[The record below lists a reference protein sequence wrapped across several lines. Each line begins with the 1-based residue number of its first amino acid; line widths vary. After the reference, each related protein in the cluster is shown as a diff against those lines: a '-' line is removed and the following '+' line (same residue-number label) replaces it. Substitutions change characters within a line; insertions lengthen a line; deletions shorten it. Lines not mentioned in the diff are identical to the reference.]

1 MSDVAGSFCIGMIID
16 GDSAQGNIR
25 STKPLVQMYQK
36 DTGKCVPDWS
46 VAANQPVIYP
56 VMRSGNENVIKPIVS
71 GTEKWHYNNTPIT
84 FNASGLATA
93 PAAVAGKMQT
103 TTYNNGA
110 VNVPALKIVGNL
122 ASASNM
128 DADTIRM
135 DGEIEASGHN
145 LAYTSEIPLA
155 ISEFS
160 NSAYYG
166 FLYPSDGGIID
177 GDTATVKVTQEL
189 YKGGS
194 LVPQSNY
201 SLKWYK
207 MPSTTAWSTANS
219 VSLVADDVDSKLSV
233 RAEFIIG
240 GEVVATAICE
250 VSDETD
256 PLFLAINYSGP
267 TMLTSSGTTSEVT
280 ATYKVKK
287 TGTGEEV
294 SGFTFTT
301 AFTKTNGAAFTPANA
316 PTTTGCKLTYADVK
330 SAGGNITG
338 YIQGT
343 KS

>member
-1 MSDVAGSFCIGMIID
+1 MSEVAGSFCIGMIID

-103 TTYNNGA
+103 TTYNNGS
-110 VNVPALKIVGNL
+110 VNVPSLKIIGNL
-122 ASASNM
+122 ANASNM

-145 LAYTSEIPLA
+145 LSYTSEIPLA

-233 RAEFIIG
+233 RAEYIIG

-267 TMLTSSGTTSEVT
+267 TMLTSSGATSEVT

-301 AFTKTNGAAFTPANA
+301 AFTKANGSIFTPANA
-316 PTTTGCKLTYADVK
+316 PTSVGCKLIYADVK

>member
-1 MSDVAGSFCIGMIID
+1 MTNVSGSGFIGMIID

-25 STKPLVQMYQK
+25 ATKPLVQMYQK

-46 VAANQPVIYP
+46 VAANQPIIYP

-71 GTEKWHYNNTPIT
+71 GSEKWYYNNTMVT
-84 FNASGLATA
+84 FNASGLSTA
-93 PAAVAGKMQT
+93 PAAVAGKLQT
-103 TTYNNGA
+103 TTYNNGS
-110 VNVPALKIVGNL
+110 VNVPALKITGNL
-122 ASASNM
+122 ASSSNM

-135 DGEIEASGHN
+135 DGEVEASGHN
-145 LAYTSEIPLA
+145 LAYTSEISLS

-194 LVPQSNY
+194 LVPQSSY
-201 SLKWYK
+201 SVKWYK

-219 VSLVADDVDSKLSV
+219 VSLVANDIDSKLSV
-233 RAEFIIG
+233 KAEFIIG
-240 GEVVATAICE
+240 GEVIASAICE

-256 PLFLAINYSGP
+256 PLFLAVNFSGP

-280 ATYKVKK
+280 ATCKVKK
-287 TGTGEEV
+287 TGTGEDV
-294 SGFTFTT
+294 SGFTFSTTFTKSDGT
-301 AFTKTNGAAFTPANA
+301 AFTPTNA
-316 PTTTGCKLTYADVK
+316 PTSTGFKMTYADVK
-330 SAGGNITG
+330 SAGGNVSYYTK
-338 YIQGT
+338 GT
-343 KS
+343 KQ

>member
-1 MSDVAGSFCIGMIID
+1 M
-16 GDSAQGNIR
+16 
-25 STKPLVQMYQK
+25 
-36 DTGKCVPDWS
+36 
-46 VAANQPVIYP
+46 
-56 VMRSGNENVIKPIVS
+56 
-71 GTEKWHYNNTPIT
+71 
-84 FNASGLATA
+84 
-93 PAAVAGKMQT
+93 
-103 TTYNNGA
+103 
-110 VNVPALKIVGNL
+110 KIVGNL

-145 LAYTSEIPLA
+145 LGYTSEIPLA

-219 VSLVADDVDSKLSV
+219 VSLVADDIDSKLSV
-233 RAEFIIG
+233 RAEYIIG

-256 PLFLAINYSGP
+256 PLFLAINHSGP
-267 TMLTSSGTTSEVT
+267 TMLTNSGTTSEVT
-280 ATYKVKK
+280 ATYKVKRV
-287 TGTGEEV
+287 GTGEEV
-294 SGFTFTT
+294 SGFTFKTS
-301 AFTKTNGAAFTPANA
+301 FTKADGTAFTPANA

>member
-1 MSDVAGSFCIGMIID
+1 MSEVAGSFCIGMIID

-46 VAANQPVIYP
+46 VAANQPIIYP

-71 GTEKWHYNNTPIT
+71 GSEKWYYNNTLIT

-93 PAAVAGKMQT
+93 PAAVAGKTQT
-103 TTYNNGA
+103 TTYNNGS
-110 VNVPALKIVGNL
+110 VNVPSLKIIGNL
-122 ASASNM
+122 ANASN
-128 DADTIRM
+128 M

-177 GDTATVKVTQEL
+177 SDTATVKVTQEL

-233 RAEFIIG
+233 RAEYIIG

-256 PLFLAINYSGP
+256 PLFLAVNFSGP
-267 TMLTSSGTTSEVT
+267 TYLTSSGATSEVT

-287 TGTGEEV
+287 VGTGEEV
-294 SGFTFTT
+294 TGFTFKTT
-301 AFTKTNGAAFTPANA
+301 FTKANGTAFTPANA
-316 PTTTGCKLTYADVK
+316 PTTAGCKLTYADVK
-330 SAGGNITG
+330 SEGGGVTG
-338 YIQGT
+338 YVQGT